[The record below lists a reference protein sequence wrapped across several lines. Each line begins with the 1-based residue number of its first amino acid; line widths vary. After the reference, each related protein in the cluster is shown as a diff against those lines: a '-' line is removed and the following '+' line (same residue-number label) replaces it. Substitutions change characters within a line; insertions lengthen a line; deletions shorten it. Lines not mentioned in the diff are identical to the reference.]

1 MDTGGDWAAHRLPA
15 AECGAHV
22 EYDCTEH
29 RPFRAGAERRRHHRR
44 CACGRRARNDPAP
57 ARRLRHRYWRKRR
70 CAVGWAT
77 ATGRPRAC
85 ALSQPVPD
93 RARRAQFQPGWR
105 GRGSIDSRDPGRARA
120 GRYCDRHCAP
130 PERVGRSR
138 PPDGDA
144 AGPRHAARTKGR
156 ICEEA
161 PPFTGIRAGD
171 IARATR
177 RSQSC
182 ERSRRIDEMTT
193 PSPDLRRLT
202 LAIVAAS
209 LLLVV
214 GLGGWAATTEFS
226 GAVIASGQL
235 VVDSNVKKVQHPTGG
250 VVGALH
256 VRDGTR
262 VNAANIVVQLDDTQT
277 RANLAIVVKALN
289 ELAARQAREEAE
301 RDGTDTVTFPAELL
315 ARKDDNDVVKA
326 VTGELRQF
334 QTPRAAREGQKAQLR
349 ERTIQL
355 RQEIG
360 GYDSQIASKE
370 NQIDWITKELV
381 GVTELWEK
389 NLIPYTRLT
398 SLERDKERLVGE
410 RGQLIAAIAQAKG
423 KIVETE
429 LQILQVDQDMRTEIG
444 RDLAE
449 IRAKTA
455 ELVER
460 KVAAEDALRRVDI
473 RAPIDGVVHQLTVHT
488 VGGVISAG
496 EPIML
501 VVPQAD
507 SLEVE
512 AKVAP
517 QEIDQLRVGQ
527 PAVLRFVAF
536 SQRTTPE
543 IDGTVSRISA
553 DVSEDSKSGYR
564 YYTIRVSVSDREL
577 TRLGNVKL
585 VPGMPV
591 EVLMQTGPRSVISF
605 LVKPFQDQLAR
616 AFREK

>member
-1 MDTGGDWAAHRLPA
+1 
-15 AECGAHV
+15 
-22 EYDCTEH
+22 
-29 RPFRAGAERRRHHRR
+29 
-44 CACGRRARNDPAP
+44 
-57 ARRLRHRYWRKRR
+57 
-70 CAVGWAT
+70 
-77 ATGRPRAC
+77 
-85 ALSQPVPD
+85 
-93 RARRAQFQPGWR
+93 
-105 GRGSIDSRDPGRARA
+105 
-120 GRYCDRHCAP
+120 
-130 PERVGRSR
+130 
-138 PPDGDA
+138 
-144 AGPRHAARTKGR
+144 
-156 ICEEA
+156 
-161 PPFTGIRAGD
+161 
-171 IARATR
+171 
-177 RSQSC
+177 
-182 ERSRRIDEMTT
+182 MTT
-193 PSPDLRRLT
+193 MSPELRRQT
-202 LAIVAAS
+202 LAILAAS

-262 VNAANIVVQLDDTQT
+262 VNAGNIVVQLDDTQT

-334 QTPRAAREGQKAQLR
+334 QTRRAARDGQKAQLR

-360 GYDSQIASKE
+360 GYDAQIASKE

-429 LQILQVDQDMRTEIG
+429 LQILQVDQDMRTEVG

-460 KVAAEDALRRVDI
+460 KVAAEDALKRVDI

-488 VGGVISAG
+488 VGGVISPG

-501 VVPQAD
+501 VVPYAD

-517 QEIDQLRVGQ
+517 QEIDQLRLGQ

-543 IDGTVSRISA
+543 IDGTVNRISA
-553 DVSEDSKSGYR
+553 DVSEDSKSGSR
-564 YYTIRVSVSDREL
+564 YYTIRVSASDPEL
-577 TRLGNVKL
+577 ARLGNVKL

-591 EVLMQTGPRSVISF
+591 EVLMQTSPRSVISF